1 MATVPDVPTS
11 TRRVGVLP
19 KTWAA
24 PPAWGEMGRTLGD
37 AGRSLAGT
45 AERIGEIAARRGL
58 EAARLSREA
67 AARKE
72 AQDRADE
79 REAQWAVA
87 QGVDFLKD
95 RWNGRD
101 VQDASA
107 DGGWRHDPG
116 VADRTWQEMEADG
129 TTPMDEARRIEAEF
143 RDTPAVQD
151 LTPAQRERF
160 ERAWRFKANEFMRSA
175 GLLHVRQRGE
185 RIASRNKALQEAN
198 EAQVRAAY
206 GSASEGDAE
215 YRAVRNWAAL
225 RNWAMV
231 KGSLVE
237 NPEVL
242 DDPAKGFADLRFR
255 GGTPPPERLEQWR
268 RELDAV
274 CRSFDVHRAET
285 LMSAAADGQGVGRYG
300 PDAALARA
308 RQIVDELSG
317 AAHGMRPD
325 GTPRGTGWL
334 GGQRAADGAVFTECA
349 ERDASV
355 RGADGEEVDFPMLV
369 PGLTDDEREA
379 VVNMAACGETDEE
392 LYASAKRKAAA
403 HAKGRIAAGKSVWA
417 DSGTGPAL
425 IDGAERARLL
435 AKADAAARRLDS
447 AKTEAGRRA
456 FDARRV
462 EMGRLE
468 LDCADPERAG
478 VALRAL
484 DYGRY
489 EREVAGDAS
498 LTDAQRVALLS
509 DYRKLCSYRDR
520 YDADLKA
527 HQAKAAAALD
537 RDRSE
542 HGWVRED
549 GAFVPASAFP
559 KATEYGADREFNEE
573 SAAWQNPRSA
583 MARLE
588 AARMTG
594 RLSEADYRRW
604 YAYGT
609 MLMDRDAQTWW
620 FRNYGKFNLEGL
632 ARLAYGEA
640 DVGRAV
646 KEARRRD
653 ALYSSKE
660 GLYYLRPGQ
669 AGRPQMDAA
678 SFVADTLALDRDGS
692 EALVPL
698 EALPKVYDT
707 VRRFARAGVDPADAV
722 RAILQPALEDGLRR
736 ELADRLSSPDYFRAV
751 VEDFRTRGTRFVSPM
766 IEEAAAGRAANWN
779 ADRGQAVTGELL
791 RRAANGG
798 IGLKEGKKED
808 GGDGE

>member
-1 MATVPDVPTS
+1 MATIPDIPTS

-19 KTWAA
+19 GVWTA
-24 PPAWGEMGRTLGD
+24 PPAWGEIGRTLGD
-37 AGRSLAGT
+37 TGRSLAGT

-58 EAARLSREA
+58 EAARLSGPA
-67 AARKE
+67 AAMKE

-79 REAQWAVA
+79 REAQYAVA
-87 QGVDFLKD
+87 QGVEFLKD

-101 VQDASA
+101 VQDTTT
-107 DGGWRHDPG
+107 GGWRHDPG

-129 TTPMDEARRIEAEF
+129 TTPMDEARRIEGEF
-143 RDTPAVQD
+143 RDTPAFQN

-160 ERAWRFKANEFMRSA
+160 ERAWRFKSGEFMRSA
-175 GLLHVRQRGE
+175 GRLHLKQAGE
-185 RIASRNKALQEAN
+185 RIQARNRALQEAN

-215 YRAVRNWAAL
+215 YRAVRDWAAL

-242 DDPAKGFADLRFR
+242 DDPTKGFDDLRFR
-255 GGTPPPERLEQWR
+255 GGKPPPERLELWR

-274 CRSFDVHRAET
+274 RTSFDVHRAET
-285 LMSAAADGQGVGRYG
+285 LMSAAADGQRIGRYG

-317 AAHGMRPD
+317 AAHGTRPD

-334 GGQRAADGAVFTECA
+334 GEQRAENGAVVTEHA
-349 ERDASV
+349 ERDGSV
-355 RGADGEEVDFPMLV
+355 LADGEPVDFPMLV
-369 PGLTDDEREA
+369 PGLTDGEREA
-379 VVNMAACGETDEE
+379 VVNMAAYGETDEE
-392 LYASAKRKAAA
+392 MYASAKRKAAA
-403 HAKGRIAAGKSVWA
+403 HARGRIAAGKSVWA
-417 DSGTGPAL
+417 GDGAGPAL
-425 IDGAERARLL
+425 IDGPERARLM

-468 LDCADPERAG
+468 LDCADPEKAG
-478 VALRAL
+478 ASLRAL

-489 EREVAGDAS
+489 ERELSEDAS
-498 LTDAQRVALLS
+498 LTDAQRVSLLS
-509 DYRKLCSYRDR
+509 DYRKLCEYRDR

-527 HQAKAAAALD
+527 HQAKAAAALE

-559 KATEYGADREFNEE
+559 KSTEYGADREFNEE
-573 SAAWQNPRSA
+573 SAAWQNPKTA
-583 MARLE
+583 LARLE

-632 ARLAYGEA
+632 AKLAYGDG

-669 AGRPQMDAA
+669 ARRPQMDAA
-678 SFVADTLALDRDGS
+678 SFVADTLRLDRDGS
-692 EALVPL
+692 EALVPMEL
-698 EALPKVYDT
+698 LPKVYDT

-751 VEDFRTRGTRFVSPM
+751 VEDFRARGTRFVAPM
-766 IEEAAAGRAANWN
+766 VDDAAAGRSANWK
-779 ADRGQAVTGELL
+779 ADRDQAVTGELV
-791 RRAANGG
+791 RRAAR
-798 IGLKEGKKED
+798 
-808 GGDGE
+808 GGDGVVVKDKAEEKSDGE